1 VPKVQLPPKIVPD
14 AGPILFKDDLTADD
28 LKRAQ
33 AAAPDQD
40 CAHGGCEALLRKR
53 IGLLVFVLHV
63 RPSSP
68 VPGQVVELVADIAE
82 VLEPPDPDIGDRRP
96 MENQQVVAKVE
107 GVGQYQMHVAGGNAG
122 SYGFHMTP
130 QTKGLKE
137 AEVHVEGRKE
147 PGAIF
152 RVNIGG
158 EQKALDKG
166 ETLEIRPY
174 EYWRGADALGRNM
187 VDLGKVWGQL
197 WLLSQGQGKGDL
209 ATLAKLYADLAKQ
222 GPALPMPR
230 RADRSQYEELARQF
244 SATGEQ
250 AMALKASGLRD
261 FIGTTQSQQCNRCHV
276 AYDYRLTDDIA
287 RWPSFSVGGGDQ

>member
-1 VPKVQLPPKIVPD
+1 M
-14 AGPILFKDDLTADD
+14 A
-28 LKRAQ
+28 
-33 AAAPDQD
+33 
-40 CAHGGCEALLRKR
+40 
-53 IGLLVFVLHV
+53 FVLHV

-68 VPGQVVELVADIAE
+68 VPGQVVEIVADIAE
-82 VLEPPDPDIGDRRP
+82 VIEPPDPDIGDRRP
-96 MENQQVVAKVE
+96 LENQQVVAKVE
-107 GVGQYQMHVAGGNAG
+107 GMGQFQMHPVGGNAG

-137 AEVHVEGRKE
+137 LAIHVEGRRE
-147 PGAIF
+147 ADAIF

-166 ETLEIRPY
+166 ETLELRPY

-187 VDLGKVWGQL
+187 YDLGRVWGQL

-222 GPALPMPR
+222 GTALPLPR
-230 RADRSQYEELARQF
+230 RADRAQYEELAGQF
-244 SATGEQ
+244 AATGPA
-250 AMALKASGLRD
+250 AMALKPAGLRD
-261 FIGTTQSQQCNRCHV
+261 FISNTQSQHCYRCHV
-276 AYDYRLTDDIA
+276 AYDYRLTEDLA